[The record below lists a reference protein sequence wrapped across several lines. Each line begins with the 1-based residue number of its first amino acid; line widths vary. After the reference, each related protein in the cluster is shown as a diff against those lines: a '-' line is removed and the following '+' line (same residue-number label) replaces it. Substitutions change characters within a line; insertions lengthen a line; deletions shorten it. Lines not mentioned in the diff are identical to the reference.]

1 VKGTNGKGEPCAAET
16 LSEGM
21 RSWREKH
28 PALAN
33 CPVRDVLD
41 RIGSKWST
49 LILITLADRPRRFGE
64 LRREIPDI
72 SQRMLTQ
79 SLRDLQ
85 RDGLITRTVY
95 PTLPPS
101 VEYGLTPLG
110 RSLLDP
116 LAALVEW
123 ANINHA
129 AVDTARKVFDVEGV
143 NTDSVST

>member
-1 VKGTNGKGEPCAAET
+1 MQGTNEEGEACAAET
-16 LSEGM
+16 LSEGL
-21 RSWREKH
+21 RTWREKH
-28 PALAN
+28 PDLAD

-41 RIGSKWST
+41 RIGGKWST
-49 LILITLADRPRRFGE
+49 LILITLADRPHRFGE

-85 RDGLITRTVY
+85 RDGLLTRTVY

-116 LAALVEW
+116 LAALVQW
-123 ANINHA
+123 ANVNHA
-129 AVDTARKVFDVEGV
+129 AIGSARKEFDVGAVATE
-143 NTDSVST
+143 SV